1 MSACAGSETGSTPTG
16 GARATD
22 APAKAVICREF
33 LKRGA
38 CRHGERCRFS
48 HVVDGGNV
56 AAEAPAPGGAP
67 DPNEVRYD
75 EADGPFSYAEFVEYY
90 GDAAPERWARGGK
103 TKEALAREA
112 RASANASARAP
123 AGDAGPKASKQPC
136 FEFQKHG
143 LCSKGDRCRF
153 SHEAAAGAAAPG
165 TARPAG
171 DAAYSG
177 EERRVSEALRRDLL
191 HKQRTSREYAELLQ
205 KREKLPA
212 YQMRAEIVD
221 AIARHQIVV
230 ISGDTGCGKTTQ
242 VPQLVLDAEILR
254 GAGARA
260 RT

>member
-1 MSACAGSETGSTPTG
+1 MG
-16 GARATD
+16 D
-22 APAKAVICREF
+22 
-33 LKRGA
+33 
-38 CRHGERCRFS
+38 RCRFS
-48 HVVDGGNV
+48 HDVDGGDA
-56 AAEAPAPGGAP
+56 AAEAPASSGAP
-67 DPNEVRYD
+67 DPDEVRYD

-90 GDAAPERWARGGK
+90 GEEAPERWARGGK
-103 TKEALAREA
+103 TKETLEREA
-112 RASANASARAP
+112 RASAADASARAP
-123 AGDAGPKASKQPC
+123 ANDAGSKASKQPC

-212 YQMRAEIVD
+212 QLGGDRALTPV
-221 AIARHQIVV
+221 
-230 ISGDTGCGKTTQ
+230 
-242 VPQLVLDAEILR
+242 
-254 GAGARA
+254 
-260 RT
+260 